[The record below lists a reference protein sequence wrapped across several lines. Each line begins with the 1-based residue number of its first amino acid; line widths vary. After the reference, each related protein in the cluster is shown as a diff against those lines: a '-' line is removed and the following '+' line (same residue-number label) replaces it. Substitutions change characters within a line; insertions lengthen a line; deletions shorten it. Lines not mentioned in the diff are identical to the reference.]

1 MEIKINGI
9 EIHVY
14 PTTFNVTVA
23 DLDNGETSGRTADGR
38 MYRDRIAVKRKLEMS
53 FGMLKWEELSA
64 ILQLVKDEFFEVYYP
79 DTESGQYE
87 TRTFYCGDRTAGI
100 AVLQDNVYYWN
111 GLKLTLVER

>member
-1 MEIKINGI
+1 MEIKINDI
-9 EIHVY
+9 DIPAY

-23 DLDNGETSGRTADGR
+23 DLDNSSTTGRVASGEI
-38 MYRDRIAVKRKLEMS
+38 YRDRIAVKRKIEMT
-53 FGMLKWEELSA
+53 FGMLTWEQISA
-64 ILQLVKDEFFEVYYP
+64 ILQLVKNEFFEVYYP

-100 AVLQDNVYYWN
+100 AVLQDNVYFWN